1 MTDHTAPLAIALV
14 TGAGAGFMQITAQTS
29 PAISMIVPI
38 VSALVGGAISYGIL
52 RGTVQSME
60 RDLAHMREDLGQVFN
75 LIRDASDRVARIE
88 GKLDA

>member
-1 MTDHTAPLAIALV
+1 MTEHSAPFAIALI
-14 TGAGAGFMQITAQTS
+14 TGASSTVMQSANAA
-29 PAISMIVPI
+29 PAVSLVVPI
-38 VSALVGGAISYGIL
+38 VSALVGGALSYGIL

-60 RDLAHMREDLGQVFN
+60 RDVAHMRQDLGQVFD